1 MNKINNE
8 TLNLIKSFEGLELKA
23 YKDAVGVW
31 TIGYGH
37 TSMAGPPVV
46 KAGMTIT
53 EKEAE
58 DMLLHDL
65 KKYADAVDKY
75 ITVDLNDNQ
84 YGALV
89 SFCYNVGP
97 GNFKGSSVVA
107 YVNSKR
113 FTEVPKRLALWNKA
127 GGKVLRG
134 LTRRRDAEGKLFLRP
149 VIVSPEK
156 PAVPVVDNPGVEVPK
171 TDRSSLWAL
180 ITRLFASSFGRT

>member
-1 MNKINNE
+1 MTINKE
-8 TLNLIKSFEGLELKA
+8 SLDLIKSFEGLELKA

-46 KAGMTIT
+46 KAGMRIT

-97 GNFKGSSVVA
+97 GNFKGSSVVR
-107 YVNSKR
+107 YVNDRR

-134 LTRRRDAEGKLFLRP
+134 LTRRREAEGKLFLKP
-149 VIVSPEK
+149 VIIAPEK
-156 PAVPVVDNPGVEVPK
+156 PVAPIVDNPGVPMPEKPK
-171 TDRSSLWAL
+171 ETVWAL
-180 ITRLFASSFGRT
+180 LIRLFASSFGRK